1 MKTSV
6 LLVTMSVIKMQ
17 AVQIRKART
26 LVHVNQA
33 TLAMVVLVRKLMNAQ
48 MGLTNVAVQQNA

>member
-48 MGLTNVAVQQNA
+48 MGLTNVAIQQNA

>member
-33 TLAMVVLVRKLMNAQ
+33 TLAMVVLVRKLMNAP
-48 MGLTNVAVQQNA
+48 MGLTNVAIQQNA